1 MLDVP
6 RSVRLAA
13 WVTAALRGEVGVPAA
28 LAAVTR
34 DDEPHDVGG
43 APEVSDL
50 ASLIGWLTGRAT
62 WLRVALPVPGDVAAL
77 PGPPPFNVEALEAG
91 ECVLADAAVGLVPV
105 VTEFGSEWEPGA
117 MVTWHVH
124 EVSVRRTAD
133 WGSLGEAESALAR
146 ALSEATD
153 VLATLDVARWR
164 DDAATRILSVRD
176 GGLPRDVLPPTSD
189 PRAVRV
195 LGTAARVRAIVGLAA
210 EDDGAAISG
219 WEAERRST
227 ALTGLDGVARRAIA
241 AAVDPSL
248 LPVR

>member
-1 MLDVP
+1 VP

-13 WVTAALRGEVGVPAA
+13 WGTAVLRGEAGVAA
-28 LAAVTR
+28 AVAAVTR

-43 APEVSDL
+43 TPEAPDL
-50 ASLIGWLTGRAT
+50 ASLLTWLTGRAT
-62 WLRVALPVPGDVAAL
+62 SMRVALPVPGDVASL
-77 PGPPPFNVEALEAG
+77 PGPASFNVEALDAG
-91 ECVLADAAVGLVPV
+91 ECVLAEPSIGVVPV
-105 VTEFGSEWEPGA
+105 VTEFGSAWEPGA

-124 EVSVRRTAD
+124 EVSPRRTAD
-133 WGSLGEAESALAR
+133 WSSLGEAERALAL
-146 ALSEATD
+146 ALAEATD

-189 PRAVRV
+189 ARVVRV
-195 LGTAARVRAIVGLAA
+195 LGTAARVRAIVALAA

-219 WEAERRST
+219 WEAQRRAQ
-227 ALTGLDGVARRAIA
+227 ALTGLDGVARRAMA

-248 LPVR
+248 APVR